1 MLNDWVWGRSETM
14 WHSFYK
20 QWIWRLRDVVLS
32 SHTFLQ
38 KEKKYLYYKCPVWR
52 WCDATPVNWCEQW
65 KWVVHL
71 DFTYSE
77 NEAKLLYQH
86 KLPKVYRSK
95 LSLALKEQQKIP
107 VEAVIW
113 GSYILWISAPKYKET
128 EQEEYE
134 VNANSLCPFKS
145 EDASSL
151 IKSSFKSYTRNLP
164 KGREQVA

>member
-1 MLNDWVWGRSETM
+1 MYSALTLFPRRRKSTCVT
-14 WHSFYK
+14 K
-20 QWIWRLRDVVLS
+20 
-32 SHTFLQ
+32 
-38 KEKKYLYYKCPVWR
+38 VWR

-71 DFTYSE
+71 DLTYLE
-77 NEAKLLYQH
+77 NKAKLLNQHNQH
-86 KLPKVYRSK
+86 KLPKGYRSK
-95 LSLALKEQQKIP
+95 VSPALKEEQQKIP

-134 VNANSLCPFKS
+134 VNANSLRPFKS